1 MTPRRTLDQS
11 LPVRSFSPDHSA
23 AQMETLLLEARRMR
37 DAELARRVAGFA
49 RGVGRVL
56 TVVASAVASWPKRR
70 ATYESL
76 RSLTDRE
83 LADIGIA
90 RGDIARVFEPDFV
103 MPGRPAN
110 DAANSQGIAA
120 RAA

>member
-1 MTPRRTLDQS
+1 MTPRSRLDETPS
-11 LPVRSFSPDHSA
+11 LRSFSPDFSA

-37 DAELARRVAGFA
+37 DAELARHVLSLA

-56 TVVASAVASWPKRR
+56 SVVGTTLASWPRRR

-76 RSLTDRE
+76 RSLSDRE

-103 MPGRPAN
+103 MP
-110 DAANSQGIAA
+110 A
-120 RAA
+120 RAANDQDSATRAA

>member
-1 MTPRRTLDQS
+1 MTLRRPMDES
-11 LPVRSFSPDHSA
+11 PSNRSFGPEFSA

-37 DAELARRVAGFA
+37 DAELARQVLGLA

-56 TVVASAVASWPKRR
+56 SVIGSTLASWPRRR

-103 MPGRPAN
+103 LPGRPAN
-110 DAANSQGIAA
+110 DQGGAA

>member
-1 MTPRRTLDQS
+1 MTPRRTLDQGLS
-11 LPVRSFSPDHSA
+11 VRSFSPDHTA
-23 AQMETLLLEARRMR
+23 AQMETILLEARRMR
-37 DAELARRVAGFA
+37 DAALARHVLDFA
-49 RGVGRVL
+49 RGVGRVIS
-56 TVVASAVASWPKRR
+56 VVGTTLATWPRRR

-103 MPGRPAN
+103 MPGRAAN
-110 DAANSQGIAA
+110 DQAHAT